1 MDTFLKEMQLVE
13 EIRELSE
20 LHRSLDSAKQKYV
33 HLNKNCVF
41 GEVCKIWSWERSIL
55 SIKIAV

>member
-41 GEVCKIWSWERSIL
+41 GEVCKIWS
-55 SIKIAV
+55 

>member
-13 EIRELSE
+13 EIKELSE
-20 LHRSLDSAKQKYV
+20 VHRSLDLGKQKCV

-41 GEVCKIWSWERSIL
+41 GKICRTCD
-55 SIKIAV
+55 

>member
-20 LHRSLDSAKQKYV
+20 LRRSLDPAKQKDV

-41 GEVCKIWSWERSIL
+41 GEVCKIWS
-55 SIKIAV
+55 